1 LQQKSI
7 DFVVIKM
14 NFALKIGLSILLSLC
29 FNLVWSQPKVDE
41 KALAEEAN
49 ALFTELEY
57 DAAYAKY
64 SQLVSLYG
72 SNPLYTFRF
81 GASSIFVTVDREK
94 SLAFM
99 RDAMKRGYNDAEVH
113 YYVAKA
119 LHLNYKFSEA
129 LTEYQAFE
137 AQADKKTLAKSDVK
151 GQIESCKSGINLLS
165 SIKDIQVLE
174 KTQADKATFFRFY
187 NVDESIGKII
197 TTPEEL
203 KSALDKKSKE
213 PYIIF
218 QAQKSKLIFFASK
231 GKDGTTG
238 KDIYVTQRING
249 TFATP
254 EKVKGDINTNLD
266 EDYAFLHPNGKTLY
280 FASKGHG
287 SMGGYD
293 IFRSEYDSTLNQF
306 GPAINLDFAINTP
319 DDDLLFITDAENK
332 IAYFASSRF
341 TSSKNLNVY
350 RVAVDGIP
358 MQITYIKGFLTD
370 LIGSPTKAAHI
381 EIIDQSTGR
390 KVIDTRCNEQD
401 GNFLLFIPKPGTYTY
416 RIQLAGSPQ
425 LHELEVEIPNLNSK
439 LVFKQELKASKE
451 GGREKVEIICHW
463 NEPLQ
468 EDIATLT
475 QMMLLTKAN
484 LEVNTTAIVSVDNHE
499 NNSNSTVTNS
509 NEPNWNT
516 AQNTLNSVN
525 DKNKALQEELK
536 ALQETNEI
544 LVALVQQSLSVV
556 DEAQEK
562 LSSLQLTADTKDAQE
577 MEALASAR
585 QELKIANEQTQAL
598 GKSLLQNKK
607 DIEQISAAITNGNA
621 LAESLSAKVSSKNA
635 VGLDEDLKNAD
646 ALLSAKTAP
655 QHAKEITNSR
665 KDKEGELNALQS
677 ELKTIGEEE
686 IKTELQIKIEKE
698 NLASTKKKKEQEL
711 IQEKIVQLENLQI
724 ELGEDREKTALKL
737 ESKSNELSLLTQQEK
752 IETQVEAKTLPKPL
766 PEFRQSGKT
775 VNQELLFKELEEA
788 NVQAQ
793 KSIQEVSKT
802 IQTRNTSVD
811 SSNNTSDNS
820 SNSNSNTSN
829 TNTNTISNNTTDI
842 TSNTNS
848 NTSNTNTN
856 TISNN
861 TTDIT
866 SNTNSNTSNT
876 NNNTTSNNTTD
887 ITSNTN
893 SNTSNTN
900 TNTTSNNT
908 SIDTAGAFESAYKS
922 ALDPNPSIASTE
934 AYEKFDLLARIDAQG
949 IPLEN
954 KQKLIEIQ
962 SEIESIQTKMKST
975 STVRDLKKMDK
986 KLEELVMSRSLEE
999 EKIQAQIITLTGY
1012 ELDDLSF
1019 EIDSL
1024 LNLPNTPDSIQNNI
1038 HAQQLRQE
1046 SALDEATELRRTAVG
1061 QTDPIERADTYR
1073 RAFALETEVIEEN
1086 KKIRSLLQASQPYFE
1101 ASKSQNSTDSNNL
1114 SSNNTSNNYSSNNT
1128 TSNNTSESNTSNSNN
1143 NTSNNTSSNNTSS
1156 NNTSE
1161 SNTSN
1166 SNNNTSNNTS
1176 SNNTTSN
1183 NTSESNTSNSNNNS
1197 SNNTSSNNTTSN
1209 NTSESN
1215 TSNSNNTTSNNT
1227 SSNNTTSNNTSESN
1241 TSNSNNNTSN
1251 NSSSNNTTSNN
1262 TSESNTSN
1270 SNNNSSNNSTSNS
1283 RSSSVTI
1290 PATVTSTLYGSI
1302 ENNNLQPHN
1311 DSNPIPTLTSLPDGS
1326 FYTIQVGAFRR
1337 PVPNNTFTQFSPV
1350 FAEQQ
1355 ANGFIRYSSGFF
1367 VAYGEAKSARDAI
1380 RAMGY
1385 KDAFIVAYKNGKR
1398 VGYTAIMTTEELV
1411 SYNAGQNSSN
1421 NTNSNTSNNSA
1432 SSIVS
1437 SNNNTTGSI
1446 NTTYYNQEEGVSAK
1460 LIETSEGIFFTVQV
1474 GVYTKPTK
1482 NNALESL
1489 PALHVEL
1496 MKNGNIRYM
1505 AGNFKTLQE
1514 ASAFKNE
1521 LRNGSIPDAFITA
1534 YENGNRITISEAKQK
1549 LGIAK
1554 E

>member
-1 LQQKSI
+1 MQQKSI

-249 TFATP
+249 TFTTP

-370 LIGSPTKAAHI
+370 LIGSPSKAAHI

-425 LHELEVEIPNLNSK
+425 LHEVEVEIPNLNSK

-646 ALLSAKTAP
+646 ALLSAKIAP

-737 ESKSNELSLLTQQEK
+737 ESKSNELGLLTQQEK

-811 SSNNTSDNS
+811 SSNNTADN
-820 SNSNSNTSN
+820 N
-829 TNTNTISNNTTDI
+829 
-842 TSNTNS
+842 SNTNS
-848 NTSNTNTN
+848 NTSNNTTDNTFNTNSNTTNTN
-856 TISNN
+856 TNTTSNNTADNSSNTRTDTSNTNNTSNNTADNSSNTNTDTSNTNNTSNN
-861 TTDIT
+861 TTDNSSNTNTDTSNTNNTSNNTTDNT

-887 ITSNTN
+887 NTSNTN

-908 SIDTAGAFESAYKS
+908 TDNTSNTNSNTSNTSNTSNNTSIDTDGAFESAYKS

-986 KLEELVMSRSLEE
+986 KLEELVLSRSLEE

-1024 LNLPNTPDSIQNNI
+1024 LSLPNTPDSIQNNI
-1038 HAQQLRQE
+1038 HAQLLRQE

-1114 SSNNTSNNYSSNNT
+1114 SSNNTS
-1128 TSNNTSESNTSNSNN
+1128 
-1143 NTSNNTSSNNTSS
+1143 SNNTSSNNTSS
-1156 NNTSE
+1156 NNVSE
-1161 SNTSN
+1161 SNNSN
-1166 SNNNTSNNTS
+1166 SNNNSSNNTS
-1176 SNNTTSN
+1176 SNNINST

-1197 SNNTSSNNTTSN
+1197 SNNNTSNNTTS
-1209 NTSESN
+1209 T
-1215 TSNSNNTTSNNT
+1215 
-1227 SSNNTTSNNTSESN
+1227 NTSESN

-1270 SNNNSSNNSTSNS
+1270 SNNNTSNNSTSNS
-1283 RSSSVTI
+1283 RSGSVTI
-1290 PATVTSTLYGSI
+1290 PATVTSTFYGSI

-1355 ANGFIRYSSGFF
+1355 ANGFIRYSSGF
-1367 VAYGEAKSARDAI
+1367 
-1380 RAMGY
+1380 
-1385 KDAFIVAYKNGKR
+1385 
-1398 VGYTAIMTTEELV
+1398 
-1411 SYNAGQNSSN
+1411 
-1421 NTNSNTSNNSA
+1421 
-1432 SSIVS
+1432 
-1437 SNNNTTGSI
+1437 
-1446 NTTYYNQEEGVSAK
+1446 
-1460 LIETSEGIFFTVQV
+1460 
-1474 GVYTKPTK
+1474 
-1482 NNALESL
+1482 
-1489 PALHVEL
+1489 
-1496 MKNGNIRYM
+1496 
-1505 AGNFKTLQE
+1505 
-1514 ASAFKNE
+1514 
-1521 LRNGSIPDAFITA
+1521 
-1534 YENGNRITISEAKQK
+1534 
-1549 LGIAK
+1549 
-1554 E
+1554 

>member
-1 LQQKSI
+1 
-7 DFVVIKM
+7 M

-151 GQIESCKSGINLLS
+151 IQIESCKSGINLLS

-249 TFATP
+249 AFTTP

-293 IFRSEYDSTLNQF
+293 IFRSEYDATLNQF

-341 TSSKNLNVY
+341 TSSNNLNVY

-370 LIGSPTKAAHI
+370 LIGSPSKAAHI

-425 LHELEVEIPNLNSK
+425 LHEVEVEIPNLNSK

-516 AQNTLNSVN
+516 VQNTLNSVN

-635 VGLDEDLKNAD
+635 VGLDEDLKKAD
-646 ALLSAKTAP
+646 ALLSAKTAS

-724 ELGEDREKTALKL
+724 ELGEDREKTALKM
-737 ESKSNELSLLTQQEK
+737 ESKSNELSFLTQQEK

-811 SSNNTSDNS
+811 SSNNTAVDS
-820 SNSNSNTSN
+820 SNNTADN
-829 TNTNTISNNTTDI
+829 TTNTNSI
-842 TSNTNS
+842 
-848 NTSNTNTN
+848 
-856 TISNN
+856 
-861 TTDIT
+861 
-866 SNTNSNTSNT
+866 
-876 NNNTTSNNTTD
+876 
-887 ITSNTN
+887 
-893 SNTSNTN
+893 TSNTN

-986 KLEELVMSRSLEE
+986 KLEELVLSRSLEE

-1038 HAQQLRQE
+1038 RAQQLRQE

-1101 ASKSQNSTDSNNL
+1101 ASKSQISTDSNNL
-1114 SSNNTSNNYSSNNT
+1114 S
-1128 TSNNTSESNTSNSNN
+1128 
-1143 NTSNNTSSNNTSS
+1143 SNNTSSNNTSS
-1156 NNTSE
+1156 NNTSSNNTSSNNTTSNNTSESNPSNSNNNISNNSSSNNTTSNNTTE

-1166 SNNNTSNNTS
+1166 SNNNTSNNSS

-1183 NTSESNTSNSNNNS
+1183 NTPESNTSNSNNITSNNSSSNNTNSTNTSESNTSNSNNNS

-1209 NTSESN
+1209 NT
-1215 TSNSNNTTSNNT
+1215 T
-1227 SSNNTTSNNTSESN
+1227 ESN

-1251 NSSSNNTTSNN
+1251 NS
-1262 TSESNTSN
+1262 
-1270 SNNNSSNNSTSNS
+1270 TSNS
-1283 RSSSVTI
+1283 RSGSVTI

-1337 PVPNNTFTQFSPV
+1337 PVSNNTFTQFSPV

-1474 GVYTKPTK
+1474 GVYTRPTK

-1514 ASAFKNE
+1514 ASALKNE

-1549 LGIAK
+1549 LGIAT